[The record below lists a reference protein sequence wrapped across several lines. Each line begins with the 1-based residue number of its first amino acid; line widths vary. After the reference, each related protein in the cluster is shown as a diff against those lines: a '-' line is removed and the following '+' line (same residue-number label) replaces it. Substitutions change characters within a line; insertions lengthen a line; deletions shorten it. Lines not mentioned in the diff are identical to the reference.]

1 MLSLVR
7 SGPESLVLLAKEKI
21 FEIRRHLALWGSRV
35 LLTPEQ
41 ALRIYGNNRRLIFF
55 APVSD
60 LISEEE
66 EEFETY
72 VSENTIDHMLCAM
85 INSRLISG
93 IQEVRLLPG
102 YITMRLLGNVEKGI
116 EAVHRDL
123 GGQIINRDPMY
134 RSDIPSTSTVI
145 YFTEKA
151 LNKPVS
157 DEDLHKKALLIHDRS
172 KGALLQ
178 YLTIKGIEYLGDAL
192 GTSDWNDVEIK
203 IYDANGFFDLHR
215 QRLWTATQGLQI
227 GFVLEERW
235 GKDQAIALKS
245 VPIYMVKI
253 FTPMNVREIKKIALG
268 LEYDERGQRFA
279 DFDVFFKERKV
290 GAYQELEDHPGLT
303 RNAIGMLYRNEM
315 IKNLDSDSRNKLLEL
330 EEEIKEKNSK
340 KITN

>member
-7 SGPESLVLLAKEKI
+7 SGPESLVLLANEKI
-21 FEIRRHLALWGSRV
+21 TAIRKHLDDWGSRV

-55 APVSD
+55 EPVSP
-60 LISEEE
+60 LLTEEE
-66 EEFETY
+66 GELETY
-72 VSENTIDHMLCAM
+72 VSENTLDHILCTM
-85 INSRLISG
+85 INNRLISG

-102 YITMRLLGNVEKGI
+102 YITMRLLGNLQKGI
-116 EAVHRDL
+116 ESIHRDL
-123 GGQIINRDPMY
+123 GGQIINKDPMF
-134 RSDIPSTSTVI
+134 RSDIPSTSTMI

-157 DEDLHKKALLIHDRS
+157 DEDLYSQALLVHDRS
-172 KGALLQ
+172 KGALIQ
-178 YLTIKGIEYLGDAL
+178 YLTIRGIEYLGDAL

-235 GKDQAIALKS
+235 GRDQAMVLKS

-253 FTPMNVREIKKIALG
+253 FTPMDVREIKKIALG
-268 LEYDERGQRFA
+268 LEYDSLGQRFA

-290 GAYQELEDHPGLT
+290 SAYQELEDHPGMT
-303 RNAIGMLYRNEM
+303 RNAIGMIYRNEM
-315 IKNLDSDSRNKLLEL
+315 IKNLDTDSRNKLLEL
-330 EEEIKEKNSK
+330 EDEINIKRTE